1 MKNYRFII
9 LAVSIITL
17 SGCLSTQ
24 DVIPMSK
31 DTYIIRVEDHA
42 GIFAFNRGKM
52 KGEALKKADSF
63 AKGKG
68 QVAIPLSMKEH
79 PVGILGD
86 WPAVEYQF
94 RLVSEDSPLAAGG
107 YLEQRADFVIESN
120 ENIQIKQITD
130 DSAKS
135 DTYENLLKLDNL
147 RSQGVITNEEFEI
160 EKKKLLKH

>member
-9 LAVSIITL
+9 LAVSIIVL

-31 DTYIIRVEDHA
+31 DTYMIRVEDHA

-120 ENIQIKQITD
+120 ENIQITD
-130 DSAKS
+130 DNTKS
-135 DTYENLLKLDNL
+135 DTYESLLKLDKL
-147 RSQGVITNEEFEI
+147 RKQGVITDEEFEV
-160 EKKKLLKH
+160 EKKKLLNH